1 MLTQISHCI
10 LIALLIFVALNC
22 FMMKIKHLLF
32 LIFAVFSVSVSA
44 QTKKKKPVTVTATVA
59 STELPRPKLVV
70 GIVVDQMRWDYLYRY
85 YDRYQ
90 SNGFK
95 RLLNEGF
102 SCENTQ
108 VDYIPTFTAPG
119 HSCIYTGSVPAIH
132 GIAGNDFTIQATGK
146 TMYCTEDTTVQTVG
160 SESKAGQM
168 SPRNLL
174 VTTVTDELRL
184 ATNFRSKVI
193 GIALKDRGG
202 ILPAGH
208 TANAAYWFDDK
219 TGNWITSTYYMKDL
233 PQWVKDFNDQKL
245 AETYLKL
252 DWNALYPIDTYVQ
265 STADNSPYEG
275 KFKGA
280 DAPTLPVKTS
290 ALYKGNLGL
299 IRSTPYGNTITLDLA
314 VAAINSEQLGQ
325 HPVTDFLA
333 ISLSTPDYVGHQF
346 GINAVEIE
354 DTYLRLDR
362 EIATF
367 LTYLDA
373 KVGKGNYTVFLTA
386 DHGAAHNTAFLNDH
400 NIPAGVWDDGATLKD
415 LNKYLEGKYNEKR
428 VVLNLGNYQVNL
440 NYAAIK
446 QDKLNEDAIKQ
457 DCIDYLQKLPYVAFA
472 VDMTKAQTANIPEQ
486 LRSRIINGYN
496 IKNSGVIQII
506 LEPAWF
512 TGHGS
517 GDSGP
522 TGTTHGTWNPY
533 DNHIPLVFMGWG
545 IKHGSLTR
553 ETHMTDIAATVAALL
568 HIQAP
573 NGCIGQPIGEVLK

>member
-1 MLTQISHCI
+1 
-10 LIALLIFVALNC
+10 
-22 FMMKIKHLLF
+22 MKIKNLL
-32 LIFAVFSVSVSA
+32 LILFAFSAITASA
-44 QTKKKKPVTVTATVA
+44 QTKKKKIVAVATPVLA

-70 GIVVDQMRWDYLYRY
+70 GLVVDQMRWDYLYRY

-102 SCENTQ
+102 TCENTQ
-108 VDYIPTFTAPG
+108 IDYIPTVTAAG
-119 HSCIYTGSVPAIH
+119 HTCIYTGSVPSIH
-132 GIAGNDFTIQATGK
+132 GIAGNDFIIQATGK
-146 TMYCTEDTTVQTVG
+146 SMYCTQDTSVKTVG
-160 SESKAGQM
+160 STSTAGEM

-174 VTTVTDELRL
+174 STTVTDELRL

-219 TGNWITSTYYMKDL
+219 TGNWITSTYYMNDL
-233 PQWVKDFNDQKL
+233 PQWVKDVNDQKL

-252 DWNALYPIDTYVQ
+252 DWNTLYPIDTYLQ
-265 STADNSPYEG
+265 SAPDNSARYEG
-275 KFKGA
+275 KFKGT

-290 ALYKGNLGL
+290 GLYKGNLGL
-299 IRSTPYGNTITLDLA
+299 IRSTPYGNTLTLDFA
-314 VAAINSEQLGQ
+314 VAAINNEHLGQ
-325 HPVTDFLA
+325 NNVTDFLA
-333 ISLSTPDYVGHQF
+333 VSLSSTDYIGHQF

-362 EIATF
+362 DLASF
-367 LTYLDA
+367 FTYLDA

-386 DHGAAHNTAFLNDH
+386 DHGAAHNPTFLTDH
-400 NIPAGVWDDGATLKD
+400 NIPAGVWNERAALSA
-415 LNKYLEGKYNEKR
+415 LNKLLENTYKVKNLVIG
-428 VVLNLGNYQVNL
+428 LGNYQVNL
-440 NYAAIK
+440 NYAAINSE
-446 QDKLNEDAIKQ
+446 KLNTDAIKY
-457 DCIDYLQKLPYVAFA
+457 DCIKYLQQQPAIAYA
-472 VDMTKAQTANIPEQ
+472 VDMQQVQSASIPEE
-486 LRSRIINGYN
+486 LKTRIINGYN
-496 IKNSGVIQII
+496 AEHSGVIQII
-506 LEPAWF
+506 LKPGWF
-512 TGHGS
+512 S
-517 GDSGP
+517 GFGP

-545 IKHGSLTR
+545 IQHGHLTR

-573 NGCIGQPIGEVLK
+573 NGSIGKPIGEVLK

>member
-1 MLTQISHCI
+1 MRFKYLK
-10 LIALLIFVALNC
+10 
-22 FMMKIKHLLF
+22 MKIKHLL
-32 LIFAVFSVSVSA
+32 LVTFAFAALSASA
-44 QTKKKKPVTVTATVA
+44 QTKKKKPVASVPAPA
-59 STELPRPKLVV
+59 ASSTELPRPKLVV

-85 YDRYQ
+85 YNRYQ

-119 HSCIYTGSVPAIH
+119 HTCIYTGSVPALH
-132 GIAGNDFTIQATGK
+132 GIAGNDFTVQATGR

-160 SESKAGQM
+160 STSKAGQM

-174 VTTVTDELRL
+174 TTTVTDELRL

-219 TGNWITSTYYMKDL
+219 SGNWITSTYYMTEL
-233 PQWVKDFNDQKL
+233 PQWVKDFNDEKI
-245 AETYLKL
+245 AETYLKQ
-252 DWNALYPIDTYVQ
+252 DWTPLYPLDTYLQ
-265 STADNSPYEG
+265 STADNSKYEG
-275 KFKGA
+275 KFKGT

-299 IRSTPYGNTITLDLA
+299 IRSTPFGNTMTLDLA
-314 VAAINSEQLGQ
+314 VAAINGEELGQ
-325 HPVTDFLA
+325 HQVTDFLA
-333 ISLSTPDYVGHQF
+333 VSLSSTDYIGHQF

-362 EIATF
+362 DIASF

-400 NIPAGVWDDGATLKD
+400 GIPANVWDDGATLKD
-415 LNKYLEGKYNEKR
+415 MNTYLKDKYKQDR
-428 VVLNLGNYQVNL
+428 IILNLGNYQVNL
-440 NYAAIK
+440 NNALIKEANLNEQAIK
-446 QDKLNEDAIKQ
+446 D
-457 DCIDYLQKLPYVAFA
+457 DCIAYLQKLPYVAFA
-472 VDMTKAQTANIPEQ
+472 VDMEKAQTANIPEQ
-486 LRSRIINGYN
+486 LRTRIINGYN
-496 IKNSGVIQII
+496 TKNSGVIQII
-506 LEPAWF
+506 LDPAWF
-512 TGHGS
+512 TGHQGND
-517 GDSGP
+517 GGP

-545 IKHGSLTR
+545 IQHGSLVR
-553 ETHMTDIAATVAALL
+553 ETHMTDIAATIAALL

-573 NGCIGQPIGEVLK
+573 NGCIGQPIGEVLKK

>member
-1 MLTQISHCI
+1 
-10 LIALLIFVALNC
+10 
-22 FMMKIKHLLF
+22 MKTKHLLLVAF
-32 LIFAVFSVSVSA
+32 TFVAVSVSA
-44 QTKKKKPVTVTATVA
+44 QTKKKRTVA
-59 STELPRPKLVV
+59 AAPAPAASTSIPRPKLVV

-102 SCENTQ
+102 NCENTQ
-108 VDYIPTFTAPG
+108 VDYIPTFTGPG
-119 HSCIYTGSVPAIH
+119 HSCIYTGSVPSIH
-132 GIAGNDFTIQATGK
+132 GIAGNDYIVQATGK
-146 TMYCTEDTTVQTVG
+146 SMYCAEDTSVQTVG
-160 SESKAGQM
+160 STSAAGKM

-233 PQWVKDFNDQKL
+233 PQWAKDFNDQKMP
-245 AETYLKL
+245 ETYLKL
-252 DWNALYPIDTYVQ
+252 DWTSLYPIETYLQ
-265 STADNSPYEG
+265 STPDDSKYEG
-275 KFKGA
+275 KFKGT

-290 ALYKGNLGL
+290 GLYKKLGLGL
-299 IRSTPYGNTITLDLA
+299 IRSTPYGNTLTIDMA
-314 VAAINSEQLGQ
+314 VAAINGENLGQ
-325 HPVTDFLA
+325 GDQTDFLA
-333 ISLSTPDYVGHQF
+333 MSLSSPDYIGHQF

-362 EIATF
+362 DIANF

-400 NIPAGVWDDGATLKD
+400 NIPAGTWDDGSALKD
-415 LNKYLEGKYNEKR
+415 LNKVLMDKYK
-428 VVLNLGNYQVNL
+428 VDSLVLSLNNYQVNF
-440 NYAAIK
+440 NYRIIK
-446 QDKLNEDAIKQ
+446 YLHLDEEELKK
-457 DCIDYLQKLPYVAFA
+457 DCIKYLQQLPYVMYA
-472 VDMTKAQTANIPEQ
+472 VDATKAETASIPEA
-486 LRSRIINGYN
+486 LRTRIVNGYN
-496 IKNSGVIQII
+496 AKNSGVVQII
-506 LEPAWF
+506 LNPAWF

-517 GDSGP
+517 GDGGP

-545 IKHGSLTR
+545 IQHGSAVR
-553 ETHMTDIAATVAALL
+553 EVHMTDIAPTIAALL

-573 NGCIGQPIGEVLK
+573 NGCIGVPIPEVLKK